1 VEVSPNGSWLAYQSN
16 ESGRFEIYV
25 RPYPNVDSERW
36 QVSTEG
42 GIEPVWSRDGRE
54 LFYRSADGELMS
66 VPIQSGKDFVPGQV
80 KQLLA
85 ARYQTSG
92 YDVSLDGQRFL
103 MLYAGGGRI
112 VVVQDWFEEL
122 KRLLPT
128 K

>member
-1 VEVSPNGSWLAYQSN
+1 M
-16 ESGRFEIYV
+16 
-25 RPYPNVDSERW
+25 
-36 QVSTEG
+36 
-42 GIEPVWSRDGRE
+42 WSRDGRE

-66 VPIQSGKDFVPGQV
+66 VPIQGGKDFVAEHV

-85 ARYQTSG
+85 ARYETRG

-103 MLYAGGGRI
+103 MLYPAGGRI
-112 VVVQDWFEEL
+112 IVVEDWFKEL